1 MKEKYNTEKITLSIK
16 DEIERKLERAEKQI
30 EEGETTSAEEVF
42 REIEEEY
49 GI

>member
-1 MKEKYNTEKITLSIK
+1 MKDKYNNEKILSIK

>member
-1 MKEKYNTEKITLSIK
+1 MKDKYNNEKILSIK

-30 EEGETTSAEEVF
+30 EEGKTTSAQEVF